1 MQLEQIVPWG
11 RSFQEYARMFRLRD
25 SDLAGR
31 ILGCGDGP
39 ASFNADMHRVG
50 RRVISCDP
58 IYAFQPDQ
66 IDDRIEAAY
75 QTVLE
80 QTRRHREDYI
90 WDAIPSVEEL
100 GRIRMA
106 SMREFLA
113 DYRTSRHEGRYVA
126 AALPHLP
133 FLDRSFDLGLCSHL
147 LFLYT
152 EHLNEDLHVRSVLE
166 LGRVARE
173 VRIYPMLDLHARLSA
188 HVPAV
193 RRACEAVGWR
203 VTVERVP
210 YESLRGANEMMR
222 IRTDLQ

>member
-1 MQLEQIVPWG
+1 MQLEQVVPWG
-11 RSFQEYARMFRLRD
+11 RSIAEYVGMFRLGEQ
-25 SDLAGR
+25 DLAGR

-39 ASFNADMHRVG
+39 ASFNADMHRRG
-50 RRVISCDP
+50 RHVVSCDP
-58 IYAFQPDQ
+58 IYAFQPEQ
-66 IDDRIEAAY
+66 VHDRIEATY

-80 QTRRHREDYI
+80 QTRRHRENYI

-100 GRIRMA
+100 GRVRMA
-106 SMREFLA
+106 SMREFLL
-113 DYRTSRHEGRYVA
+113 DYRTGRHEGRYVA

-133 FLDRSFDLGLCSHL
+133 FVDRSFALSLCSHL

-166 LGRVARE
+166 LGRVSRE
-173 VRIYPMLDLHARLSA
+173 VRIYPMLDLHSRLSV

-203 VTVERVP
+203 VTIERVP
-210 YESLRGANEMMR
+210 YEFQRGANEMMR
-222 IRTDLQ
+222 IRTCLE